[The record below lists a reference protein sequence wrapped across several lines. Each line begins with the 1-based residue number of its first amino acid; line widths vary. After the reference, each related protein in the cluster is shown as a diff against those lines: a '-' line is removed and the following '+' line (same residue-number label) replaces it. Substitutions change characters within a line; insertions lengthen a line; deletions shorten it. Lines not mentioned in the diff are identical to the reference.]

1 MHLIDYASTRI
12 VFSIAY
18 FSSDLLLVLRAIRMR
33 SAPDTIE
40 SFDKTIIIEREREQR
55 AMKRKERKKPLSTNH
70 LLIREN
76 VKLFIW

>member
-40 SFDKTIIIEREREQR
+40 SFDKTIIIERENSERRRE
-55 AMKRKERKKPLSTNH
+55 RKERKKETTLHQS
-70 LLIREN
+70 
-76 VKLFIW
+76 FIDP